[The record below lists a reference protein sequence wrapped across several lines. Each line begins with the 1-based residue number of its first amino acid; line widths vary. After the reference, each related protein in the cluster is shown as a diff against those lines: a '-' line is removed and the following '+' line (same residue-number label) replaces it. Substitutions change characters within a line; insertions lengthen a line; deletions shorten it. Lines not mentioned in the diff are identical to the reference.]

1 MKTIL
6 LTGFEPFGD
15 RDVNP
20 SIDACKKLDGKEYNG
35 YKVVV
40 REVPLRYKQIRTC
53 IEFYLEETKPSAVLC
68 TGLGGGPT
76 INLERVA
83 INLANARIAYNCGE
97 QPVEEPVI
105 KDGPVAYFSTLPLR
119 KMLEYVEAAKVP
131 VKISNSAGTFGCN
144 QIFYDLRDYIETN
157 NLDIIGGFIH
167 VPPLPEQA
175 MKRKSASMSLEY
187 IVKAL
192 DAALSAISEE
202 L

>member
-15 RDVNP
+15 SEVNP
-20 SIDACKKLDGKEYNG
+20 SIEACKKLDGKEYNG
-35 YKVVV
+35 CKVVV
-40 REVPLRYKQIRTC
+40 KEVPLRHKEIRSC
-53 IEFYLEETKPSAVLC
+53 IESYIEETKPSAVLC

-83 INLANARIAYNCGE
+83 LNLANARIPYNCGE
-97 QPVEEPVI
+97 QPVEEPVVEG
-105 KDGPVAYFSTLPLR
+105 GPVAYFSTLPLR
-119 KMLEYVEAAKVP
+119 KMLSEVEKVKVP

-144 QIFYDLRDYIETN
+144 QIFYDLRDHIETN
-157 NLDIIGGFIH
+157 NMDIIGGFIH
-167 VPPLPEQA
+167 VPSLPEMA
-175 MKRKSASMSLEY
+175 MKRKIASMSLEY

-192 DAALSAISEE
+192 DAALKATSEE

>member
-15 RDVNP
+15 SDVNP
-20 SIDACKKLDGKEYNG
+20 SIEACKKLDGNEYNG
-35 YKVVV
+35 CKVVV
-40 REVPLRYKQIRTC
+40 REVPLRYKEIRSC
-53 IEFYLEETKPSAVLC
+53 LESHIKETDPSAVIC

-83 INLANARIAYNCGE
+83 LNLANARIPYNCGDK
-97 QPVEEPVI
+97 PVEEPI
-105 KDGPVAYFSTLPLR
+105 MEDGPVAYFSTLPLR
-119 KMLEYVEAAKVP
+119 KMLEAVENVKVP
-131 VKISNSAGTFGCN
+131 IKISNSAGTFGCN
-144 QIFYDLRDYIETN
+144 QIFYDLRNHIETN
-157 NLDIIGGFIH
+157 NLDLIGGFIH

-187 IVKAL
+187 IVRAL
-192 DAALSAISEE
+192 DAVLRATSEV

>member
-15 RDVNP
+15 NDVNP
-20 SIDACKKLDGKEYNG
+20 SIEACRKLHGNEYNG

-40 REVPLRYKQIRTC
+40 REVPLRYKEIRQT
-53 IEFYLEETKPSAVLC
+53 IESFIEETKPSAVIC

-83 INLANARIAYNCGE
+83 INLANARIPYNCGE
-97 QPVEEPVI
+97 KPFEKPIVE
-105 KDGPVAYFSTLPLR
+105 DGPTAYFTTLPLR
-119 KMLEYVEAAKVP
+119 KMLEAVEEAKVP

-144 QIFYDLRDYIETN
+144 QIFYDLRDYIETKK
-157 NLDIIGGFIH
+157 LDIIGGFIH

-175 MKRKSASMSLEY
+175 IKRKMASMSLDY
-187 IVKAL
+187 IAKGLEAAL
-192 DAALSAISEE
+192 DTTSKVL
-202 L
+202 